1 MEQLLINSLLSI
13 PTVINI
19 SADSCIAVGAANK
32 IVDKNKIF
40 IILVKEEKS
49 TCSIL
54 SK

>member
-1 MEQLLINSLLSI
+1 MEQLLINSLVSI
-13 PTVINI
+13 LTVINI
-19 SADSCIAVGAANK
+19 STDSCITAGAANK

-40 IILVKEEKS
+40 IILAKEEKS